1 MTDSYPPNRNAAGS
15 VRPDAH
21 PDHETTALPRVPEES
36 SPWAAPEPAS
46 PRSGGSGDSS
56 ASGGA
61 LAGFGSKLT
70 AAGASAVAA
79 ATSAASSAREAVRGG
94 SASPD
99 ATTAGMSLPQGATA
113 EGLGVAAGAS
123 ARAAAS
129 GMGGGGSGIAGS
141 GVGGSGVGGPGV
153 AATPR
158 AAASGREGRSS
169 RAARSTN
176 RQPRKA
182 RLTLS
187 HLNVYSIFKFSCV
200 LAIALFFT
208 WLIMIGVLYG
218 ILDVAGVLKQVNSAI
233 NRISGTQNPKDVV
246 TGSIVFGAAI
256 IIGAVYIVLF
266 IAMSTIGSMIYNLC
280 ADLVGGVEVTLS
292 ERE

>member
-46 PRSGGSGDSS
+46 PRSGGSGDAS

-129 GMGGGGSGIAGS
+129 GMGGGGPGIAGS